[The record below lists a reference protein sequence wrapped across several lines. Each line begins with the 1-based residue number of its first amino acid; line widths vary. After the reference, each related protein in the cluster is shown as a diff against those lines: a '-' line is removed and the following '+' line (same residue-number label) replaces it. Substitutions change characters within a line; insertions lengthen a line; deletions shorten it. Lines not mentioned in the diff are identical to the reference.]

1 MGIISFLTNCEFASS
16 NSKTKAKYL
25 QMLRSG
31 FQGEE
36 HYLLKW
42 QQAPLVCPSQE
53 VAVSITPKIHWEFTF
68 FYTPTKENQQIKQ
81 G

>member
-53 VAVSITPKIHWEFTF
+53 VAVSITPKNPLGIHLFLHPHEREST
-68 FYTPTKENQQIKQ
+68 E
-81 G
+81 